1 MTAFSADDHAV
12 QAGPSVLVVED
23 EVMVRALIA
32 ETLRDAGCAV
42 TEAAT
47 ADEAVRALK
56 AAAVPDVMITDVKLP
71 GRLNGV
77 ELAACIRRSQPR
89 MKVIVTSGHAA
100 AENAR
105 YVADA
110 FLAKPF
116 ELKQLVRQVQSLARD
131 A

>member
-1 MTAFSADDHAV
+1 MTAFSIPDEAA
-12 QAGPSVLVVED
+12 QAGPNVLVVED

-32 ETLRDAGCAV
+32 ESLRDAGCAV

-56 AAAVPDVMITDVKLP
+56 ATAVPDVLITDVKLP
-71 GRLNGV
+71 GAMNGV
-77 ELAACIRRSQPR
+77 ELAACVRRVQPR

-105 YVADA
+105 HVADA

-116 ELKQLVRQVQSLARD
+116 ELRQLVGKVRSLA
-131 A
+131 AHA

>member
-1 MTAFSADDHAV
+1 MTAFSV
-12 QAGPSVLVVED
+12 CNQPPQAWPNVLVVED

-47 ADEAVRALK
+47 ADEAVRALRAK
-56 AAAVPDVMITDVKLP
+56 AVPDVMITDVKLP
-71 GRLNGV
+71 GAMNGV
-77 ELAACIRRSQPR
+77 ELAACARRAQPR

-100 AENAR
+100 AGDTR
-105 YVADA
+105 HVADA

-116 ELKQLVRQVQSLARD
+116 ELRQLVGKVRSLARD
-131 A
+131 P